1 MTDNEAKN
9 FHVNTDMFGQYAK
22 IPTGRSGDLHIY
34 KIITRFHSNWYCDV
48 PIIGLGDSTLHEE
61 VTDVLNVIHCGVDE
75 SKVIRVALKD
85 CEIIENEGT
94 KELRKYRKIGTVEEC
109 REAVEGQKGMQV
121 NGMNDDLIRRKA
133 VIEVVDRHTK
143 EDGTLDD
150 DISVILEEVETA
162 FDKEKVIEELEYD
175 KEMSAKYST
184 GLREQGHI
192 EAFDEAISIVKKG
205 GINNIL
211 L

>member
-1 MTDNEAKN
+1 MTENEAKN

-85 CEIIENEGT
+85 CEIIENEET
-94 KELRKYRKIGTVEEC
+94 KELRKYRKIGTVEER
-109 REAVEGQKGMQV
+109 REAVEKQKPKAPKDSLKIKPVIDENGAYVDTDVTVYLLCQNCGEMVGIDENVDKFCHECGQAIQWNENLEGM
-121 NGMNDDLIRRKA
+121 
-133 VIEVVDRHTK
+133 
-143 EDGTLDD
+143 ED
-150 DISVILEEVETA
+150 E
-162 FDKEKVIEELEYD
+162 
-175 KEMSAKYST
+175 
-184 GLREQGHI
+184 
-192 EAFDEAISIVKKG
+192 
-205 GINNIL
+205 
-211 L
+211 

>member
-1 MTDNEAKN
+1 MTENDAKN

-22 IPTGRSGDLHIY
+22 IPTGCSGNLHIY

-85 CEIIENEGT
+85 CEIIENEET

-109 REAVEGQKGMQV
+109 REAVEKQISMKIKEIHVDEYFCPACGSENNCDQGVVGDKYCPMCGYAIYQDLEGM
-121 NGMNDDLIRRKA
+121 
-133 VIEVVDRHTK
+133 
-143 EDGTLDD
+143 ED
-150 DISVILEEVETA
+150 E
-162 FDKEKVIEELEYD
+162 
-175 KEMSAKYST
+175 
-184 GLREQGHI
+184 
-192 EAFDEAISIVKKG
+192 
-205 GINNIL
+205 
-211 L
+211 

>member
-1 MTDNEAKN
+1 MTENEAKN
-9 FHVNTDMFGQYAK
+9 FHVNTDMFGHYAK

-85 CEIIENEGT
+85 CEIIENEET

-109 REAVEGQKGMQV
+109 REAVEKQKLKNPVKNKYHHNCCPNCGWIVSGEGGYGEEFCPHCENCGQA
-121 NGMNDDLIRRKA
+121 IRW
-133 VIEVVDRHTK
+133 ENLGEM
-143 EDGTLDD
+143 ED
-150 DISVILEEVETA
+150 E
-162 FDKEKVIEELEYD
+162 
-175 KEMSAKYST
+175 
-184 GLREQGHI
+184 
-192 EAFDEAISIVKKG
+192 
-205 GINNIL
+205 
-211 L
+211 

>member
-1 MTDNEAKN
+1 MTENEAKN

-85 CEIIENEGT
+85 CEIIENEET

-109 REAVEGQKGMQV
+109 REGVEKQKPKKPHRNYKKFSGLWCKCGWYLGQKQCLDIKYCPNCGQAIDENLEGM
-121 NGMNDDLIRRKA
+121 
-133 VIEVVDRHTK
+133 
-143 EDGTLDD
+143 ED
-150 DISVILEEVETA
+150 E
-162 FDKEKVIEELEYD
+162 
-175 KEMSAKYST
+175 
-184 GLREQGHI
+184 
-192 EAFDEAISIVKKG
+192 
-205 GINNIL
+205 
-211 L
+211 

>member
-1 MTDNEAKN
+1 MTENETKN

-85 CEIIENEGT
+85 CEIIENEET

-109 REAVEGQKGMQV
+109 RKAVEKQKPKKPHRNYKKFSGLWCKCGWYLGQKQCLDIKYCPNCGQAIDENLEGM
-121 NGMNDDLIRRKA
+121 
-133 VIEVVDRHTK
+133 
-143 EDGTLDD
+143 
-150 DISVILEEVETA
+150 EE
-162 FDKEKVIEELEYD
+162 
-175 KEMSAKYST
+175 
-184 GLREQGHI
+184 
-192 EAFDEAISIVKKG
+192 
-205 GINNIL
+205 
-211 L
+211 

>member
-1 MTDNEAKN
+1 MTENETKN

-61 VTDVLNVIHCGVDE
+61 VTDVLNVVHCGIDE

-85 CEIIENEGT
+85 CEIIENEET

-109 REAVEGQKGMQV
+109 REAVEKQKPKKPDYEGDGYDDKGELVYDTWICPNCDKKYEVDYDDYKHCPNCGQAIAENLEGM
-121 NGMNDDLIRRKA
+121 
-133 VIEVVDRHTK
+133 
-143 EDGTLDD
+143 ED
-150 DISVILEEVETA
+150 E
-162 FDKEKVIEELEYD
+162 
-175 KEMSAKYST
+175 
-184 GLREQGHI
+184 
-192 EAFDEAISIVKKG
+192 
-205 GINNIL
+205 
-211 L
+211 